1 MYIVLGLVSSLSM
14 IFFLDRENKAR
25 DRGERD
31 EVIGGGQGDDQTNGR
46 FATVSDAKREKGDAW
61 SGYRYTLWSVFS
73 DWCRL
78 WQFLWEDMWDRMYVY
93 LEMI

>member
-61 SGYRYTLWSVFS
+61 SGYRYTL
-73 DWCRL
+73 
-78 WQFLWEDMWDRMYVY
+78 
-93 LEMI
+93 